1 MLPYW
6 ILYFLTAIPA
16 LKTAGYRSGIRI
28 TWGAYFLALLLI
40 LFIGLRY
47 EVGADWGPYQLM
59 FEDIALMNFSDAL
72 GRSDPAY
79 AFLNWVAH
87 RADADIWL
95 VNIMCAV
102 IFVTGLFV
110 FSFKLPNPWLALA
123 VATPYLVIVVAM
135 GYSRQGVAIGCLMLG
150 LVAISNHSFGKFLF
164 WTMVATA
171 FHRSALV
178 VLPLVGL
185 AYTHNRV
192 LVVALGAVATVVA
205 YYMFVVSGLE
215 GMIMNYSENEYESQG
230 AVIRAAMNAI
240 PAALYLLSM
249 KRIPIE
255 ESARKM
261 WRNFSVVALSS
272 GPLLFVF
279 DSNTVLDRFSL
290 YAIPLQI
297 FVFSW
302 LPSLYSRSSKQSR
315 VIIFLLL
322 AYSAAVQFVWLNFAG
337 HSKFWIPYQ
346 IFPQFMLE

>member
-16 LKTAGYRSGIRI
+16 LKTGGYQLGQRM
-28 TWGAYFLALLLI
+28 TWGAYFMALLLI

-47 EVGADWGPYQLM
+47 EVGADWSPYELM
-59 FEDIALMNFSDAL
+59 FEDIALMKFSDAL
-72 GRSDPAY
+72 SRTDTAY
-79 AFLNWVAH
+79 GFLNWLAH

-95 VNIMCAV
+95 VNLMCAA

-110 FSFKLPNPWLALA
+110 FAFKLPNPWLALA

-150 LVAISNHSFGKFLF
+150 LVAISKHSFAKFLF
-164 WTMVATA
+164 WLIVATA

-178 VLPLVGL
+178 VLPLVGM
-185 AYTHNRV
+185 AYTRNRV
-192 LVVALGAVATVVA
+192 LVFAFGAIAAVVA
-205 YYMFVVSGLE
+205 YYVFIVSGLE

-230 AVIRAAMNAI
+230 AAIRAGMNAI
-240 PAALYLLSM
+240 PALLYLANM
-249 KRIPIE
+249 KRIPIG
-255 ESARKM
+255 ESAKKM
-261 WRNFSVVALSS
+261 WRNFSIVAISS

-297 FVFSW
+297 FVFAW
-302 LPSLYSRSSKQSR
+302 IPSLYSESAKQNR
-315 VIIFLLL
+315 LIIFLLL

-337 HSKFWIPYQ
+337 HSEFWIPYQ
-346 IFPQFMLE
+346 IFPQFLPE